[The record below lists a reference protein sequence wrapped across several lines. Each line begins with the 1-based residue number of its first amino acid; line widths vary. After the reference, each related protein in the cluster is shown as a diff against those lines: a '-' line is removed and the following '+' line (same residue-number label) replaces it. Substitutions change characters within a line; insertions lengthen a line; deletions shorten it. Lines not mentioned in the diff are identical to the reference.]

1 VILSDLSVKR
11 PVFATV
17 INLLI
22 ITFGIVA
29 FLMLPLREYPD
40 IDPPIVNISTNYPG
54 ASAAI
59 VETKITQ
66 LLEDRI
72 SGVEGVKTINSNSRV
87 GRSSITIEFNLDRDI
102 DAATNDVRDRI
113 SRALNNLPE
122 QAEPPEVSKANDDE
136 NVIVWFVLQSETM
149 STLEL
154 TDYANRYIVD
164 RFAVVDGVAR
174 VQVGGGRTYAMKI
187 RLNRVSMAARNITV
201 QDIESTL
208 RDENVELPAGRIE
221 SIDRDFSIR
230 VERSYLSEQD
240 FANMVISHSQSN
252 TEGSANGSSQNN
264 AQSKSVVR
272 LGDVAEVFIGAQDDE
287 NMFRGNGKN
296 MVGLGVI
303 KQSKANTLDVVKS
316 ARKEMVT
323 IRSSL
328 PIGTTITNSYDSS
341 VFIQGSIDEV
351 YNTLI
356 IAMLMVVL
364 VIFLFLGN
372 VRATLIPAV
381 TVPVALIGSMMA
393 LSWFGFSINL
403 LTLLALVLAIGL
415 VVDDAIVVLENIYRR
430 IENGQ
435 PPLMAAYEGGR
446 EVAFAVIATTLV
458 LVAVFVPLVFLSGN
472 MGRLFTE
479 FAIAI
484 AAAVVFSSL
493 TALSLTPML
502 CSKMLKHK
510 ERSSSFGQKL
520 DHAFSRFEAAYG
532 RALKNSIQQ
541 PLLIILV
548 LALSLAA
555 VFLLF
560 NKLPAEYT
568 PKEDRGNFF
577 LIMQGAEGASHES
590 NVKNMHKIEE
600 KLLGYQEQGELDR
613 VLVRVPGFGGTG
625 GIAIVGLPQWDKRS
639 IDTFSF
645 INKINGDVQSVTDVR
660 AFAIMR
666 RGIGGGGG
674 SNAPVSF
681 VLQGNTFAELAQW
694 RDILITEAQKNPNLS
709 NINSDYQETYPQLL
723 VQIDRER
730 AYDLGVPVGDIAETL
745 ETMLGQRRVTT
756 FVDRG
761 EEYDVIVE
769 GDEKQFQSPA
779 DIDNL
784 YVRSRTTD
792 KLIPL
797 SNLLNIGENA
807 TSSKLNRYNRL
818 RSITITANL
827 ADGYALGE
835 ALDFLVDVTKNKLP
849 EHVQIDYKGESLLL
863 KESGS
868 SILFV
873 FLLALL
879 ITYLVLAAQFESF
892 IHPFVILLT
901 VPLALVGALA
911 GLELMGMSLNIYSQI
926 GIVMLIGLAAKN
938 GILIVEFANQLRD
951 KGIAFEEALI
961 SASQQRLRPIVMTT
975 FTTVTSAIPLVLAV
989 GPGAESRMVIGVVIF
1004 AGVSLASVFTLFIVP
1019 GAYYWLCRNT
1029 GSPQA
1034 ISDEIDQLEQGSNY

>member
-1 VILSDLSVKR
+1 MILSDLSVKR

-122 QAEPPEVSKANDDE
+122 QADPPEVSKANDDE

-149 STLEL
+149 STLAL

-174 VQVGGGRTYAMKI
+174 IRVGGGRTYAMKI
-187 RLNRVSMAARNITV
+187 RLNRASMAARNITV
-201 QDIESTL
+201 QDIERTL

-221 SIDRDFSIR
+221 SVDRDFSIR

-240 FANMVISHSQSN
+240 FANMVIDRSESN
-252 TEGSANGSSQNN
+252 SL
-264 AQSKSVVR
+264 VR

-303 KQSKANTLDVVKS
+303 KQSKGNTLDVVKS
-316 ARKEMVT
+316 ARKEMIA
-323 IRSSL
+323 IRNTL
-328 PIGTTITNSYDSS
+328 PVGTTITNSYDSS
-341 VFIQGSIDEV
+341 VFIEGSIDEV

-372 VRATLIPAV
+372 VRATLIPAI

-435 PPLMAAYEGGR
+435 TPLMAAYEGGR
-446 EVAFAVIATTLV
+446 EVAFAVVATTLV

-484 AAAVVFSSL
+484 SAAVIFSSL
-493 TALSLTPML
+493 TALSLTPMM
-502 CSKMLKHK
+502 CSKMLKHR

-520 DHAFSRFEAAYG
+520 DRAFARFEASYG
-532 RALKNSIQQ
+532 RALKSSIHQ
-541 PLLIILV
+541 PMLIVLV
-548 LALSLAA
+548 LGLALAA

-560 NKLPAEYT
+560 NKLPSEYT

-577 LIMQGAEGASHES
+577 LMMQSAEGASYEN
-590 NVKNMHKIEE
+590 NVKNMHEIEE
-600 KLLGYQEQGELDR
+600 KLLAYQAQGELDR
-613 VLVRVPGFGGTG
+613 VLVRVPGFGGSG
-625 GIAIVGLPQWDKRS
+625 GVAIVGLPEWDKRS

-645 INKINGDVQSVTDVR
+645 INKINADMQSVTDVR

-674 SNAPVSF
+674 DNPVSF
-681 VLQGNTFAELAQW
+681 VLQGNTFEELAQW

-730 AYDLGVPVGDIAETL
+730 AYDLGVTVGDIAQTL

-779 DIDNL
+779 DIENL
-784 YVRSRTTD
+784 YIRSRTTD

-797 SNLLNIGENA
+797 ASVLNIGENA
-807 TSSKLNRYNRL
+807 TSSQLNRYNRL
-818 RSITITANL
+818 RSITVTANL
-827 ADGYALGE
+827 TDGYALGD

-849 EHVQIDYKGESLLL
+849 EHVQVDYKGESLLL
-863 KESGS
+863 KESGN
-868 SILFV
+868 SIMFV

-926 GIVMLIGLAAKN
+926 GIIMLIGLAAKN

-975 FTTVTSAIPLVLAV
+975 FTTVTSAIPLVFAV

-1004 AGVSLASVFTLFIVP
+1004 AGVSLASIFTLFIVP

-1034 ISDEIDQLEQGSNY
+1034 IANKIEQQS

>member
-17 INLLI
+17 LNLLI

-40 IDPPIVNISTNYPG
+40 IDPPVVNIVTSYPG
-54 ASAAI
+54 ASSAI

-72 SGVEGVKTINSNSRV
+72 SGIEGVKTINSNSRV

-122 QAEPPEVSKANDDE
+122 QADPPEVSKANDDE
-136 NVIVWFVLQSETM
+136 SVIVWFVLQSETM
-149 STLEL
+149 STLAL

-174 VQVGGGRTYAMKI
+174 VRVGGGRIYAMKI
-187 RLNRVSMAARNITV
+187 RLNRASMAARDITV
-201 QDIESTL
+201 QDIERTL

-230 VERSYLSEQD
+230 VERSYLTEQD
-240 FANMVISHSQSN
+240 FANMVVNHS
-252 TEGSANGSSQNN
+252 E
-264 AQSKSVVR
+264 SKSVVR

-287 NMFRGNGKN
+287 NMFRGNGRN

-303 KQSKANTLDVVKS
+303 KQSKANTLDVVKT
-316 ARKEMVT
+316 ARKEMIA
-323 IRSSL
+323 IRDSL
-328 PIGTTITNSYDSS
+328 PVGTTITNSYDSS

-430 IENGQ
+430 IEKGQ
-435 PPLMAAYEGGR
+435 TPLMAAYEGGR

-493 TALSLTPML
+493 TALSLTPMM
-502 CSKMLKHK
+502 CSKMLKHR

-520 DHAFSRFEAAYG
+520 DRAFARFEAAYG
-532 RALKNSIQQ
+532 RALASSIHQ
-541 PLLIILV
+541 PLMIVLV
-548 LALSLAA
+548 LGLSLAA

-560 NKLPAEYT
+560 NKLPSEYT

-577 LIMQGAEGASHES
+577 LIMQGAEGASYES

-600 KLLGYQEQGELDR
+600 KLLGYQAEGELDR
-613 VLVRVPGFGGTG
+613 VLVRVPGFGGSG
-625 GIAIVGLPQWDKRS
+625 GIAIVGLPEWDKRS

-645 INKINGDVQSVTDVR
+645 INKINRDVQNVTDVR

-681 VLQGNTFAELAQW
+681 VLQGNTFEELAQW

-709 NINSDYQETYPQLL
+709 NINSDYKETYPQLL

-730 AYDLGVPVGDIAETL
+730 AYDLGVPVGDIAQTL
-745 ETMLGQRRVTT
+745 ETMLGQRRVTS

-769 GDEKQFQSPA
+769 GDEKQFQSPT

-797 SNLLNIGENA
+797 ANLLNIGENA
-807 TSSKLNRYNRL
+807 TSSRLNRYNRL
-818 RSITITANL
+818 RSITVTANL
-827 ADGYALGE
+827 ADGYALGD

-849 EHVQIDYKGESLLL
+849 EHVQVDYKGESLLL
-863 KESGS
+863 KESGN

-951 KGIAFEEALI
+951 RGIAFEEALI
-961 SASQQRLRPIVMTT
+961 SAAQQRLRPIVMTT

-1004 AGVSLASVFTLFIVP
+1004 AGVSLASIFTLFIVP

-1034 ISDEIDQLEQGSNY
+1034 IANEIEKAEQLGVSESSL

>member
-1 VILSDLSVKR
+1 MILSDLSVKR

-187 RLNRVSMAARNITV
+187 RLNRASMAARNITV

-240 FANMVISHSQSN
+240 FANMVISHSEGAAASN
-252 TEGSANGSSQNN
+252 STNSSTN
-264 AQSKSVVR
+264 SSVVR

-303 KQSKANTLDVVKS
+303 KQSKGNTLDVVKA

-328 PIGTTITNSYDSS
+328 PVGTTITNSYDSS

-372 VRATLIPAV
+372 VRATLIPAI

-435 PPLMAAYEGGR
+435 TPLMAAYDGGR

-458 LVAVFVPLVFLSGN
+458 LVSVFVPLVFLSGN

-493 TALSLTPML
+493 TALSLTPMM

-520 DHAFSRFEAAYG
+520 DRAFARFEAAYG
-532 RALKNSIQQ
+532 RALANSIHQ
-541 PLLIILV
+541 PILIVLV
-548 LALSLAA
+548 LGLSLAA

-560 NKLPAEYT
+560 NKLPSEYT

-577 LIMQGAEGASHES
+577 LIMQGAEGASYES

-600 KLLGYQEQGELDR
+600 KLLGYQKEGELDR
-613 VLVRVPGFGGTG
+613 VLVRVPGFGGSG
-625 GIAIVGLPQWDKRS
+625 GIAIVGLPEWDKRS

-723 VQIDRER
+723 VNIDRER

-797 SNLLNIGENA
+797 ANLLNIGENA
-807 TSSKLNRYNRL
+807 TSSRLNRYNRL
-818 RSITITANL
+818 RSITVTANL
-827 ADGYALGE
+827 ADGYALGD

-849 EHVQIDYKGESLLL
+849 EHVQVDYKGESLLL
-863 KESGS
+863 KESGN

-951 KGIAFEEALI
+951 KGVAFEEAI
-961 SASQQRLRPIVMTT
+961 IGASQQRLRPIVMTT

-989 GPGAESRMVIGVVIF
+989 GPGSESRMVIGVVIF
-1004 AGVSLASVFTLFIVP
+1004 AGVSLASIFTLFIVP

-1029 GSPQA
+1029 GSPQTIA
-1034 ISDEIDQLEQGSNY
+1034 NEIEKAEQQG

>member
-1 VILSDLSVKR
+1 MILSDLSVKR

-40 IDPPIVNISTNYPG
+40 IDPPVVNISTSYPG

-59 VETKITQ
+59 VETKITK

-72 SGVEGVKTINSNSRV
+72 SGIEGVKTINSNSRV
-87 GRSSITIEFNLDRDI
+87 GRSSITIEFNLDRNI
-102 DAATNDVRDRI
+102 DAATNDVRDRV

-122 QAEPPEVSKANDDE
+122 QSEPPEVSKANDDE
-136 NVIVWFVLQSETM
+136 NVIVWFVLQSDTM

-187 RLNRVSMAARNITV
+187 RLNRASMAARNITV

-208 RDENVELPAGRIE
+208 RDENIELPAGRIE

-240 FANMVISHSQSN
+240 FANMVITHSD
-252 TEGSANGSSQNN
+252 NN
-264 AQSKSVVR
+264 SVVR
-272 LGDVAEVFIGAQDDE
+272 LGDVAQVFVGAQDDE

-303 KQSKANTLDVVKS
+303 KQSKANTLEVVKS

-323 IRSSL
+323 IRESL
-328 PIGTTITNSYDSS
+328 PVGTTITNSYDSS

-356 IAMLMVVL
+356 IAMLMVIL

-372 VRATLIPAV
+372 VRATLIPAI

-435 PPLMAAYEGGR
+435 SPIMAAYEGGR
-446 EVAFAVIATTLV
+446 EVAFAVVATTLV

-472 MGRLFTE
+472 VGRLFTE

-493 TALSLTPML
+493 TALSLTPMM
-502 CSKMLKHK
+502 CSKMLKHR

-520 DHAFSRFEAAYG
+520 DRAFARIEAAYG
-532 RALKNSIQQ
+532 RALANTIHQ
-541 PLLIILV
+541 PILILLV

-555 VFLLF
+555 VFILF

-577 LIMQGAEGASHES
+577 LIMQGAEGASHEN
-590 NVKNMHKIEE
+590 NVKNMHQIEE
-600 KLLGYQEQGELDR
+600 KLLGYQEKGELDR
-613 VLVRVPGFGGTG
+613 VLVRVPGFGGSG
-625 GIAIVGLPQWDKRS
+625 GIAIVGLPEWDKRS
-639 IDTFSF
+639 VDTFSF
-645 INKINGDVQSVTDVR
+645 INKINREVQSVTDVR

-666 RGIGGGGG
+666 RGIRGGGG
-674 SNAPVSF
+674 SNEPVSF
-681 VLQGNTFAELAQW
+681 VLQGNTFEELAQW
-694 RDILITEAQKNPNLS
+694 RDILINEAQKNPNLS
-709 NINSDYQETYPQLL
+709 NINSDYKETYPQLL

-730 AYDLGVPVGDIAETL
+730 AYDLGVPVGDIAATL

-769 GDEKQFQSPA
+769 GDEKQYQSPT

-784 YVRSRTTD
+784 YVRSRTTH

-797 SNLLNIGENA
+797 ANVLNIAENA
-807 TSSKLNRYNRL
+807 TSSRLNRYNRL

-827 ADGYALGE
+827 ADGYALGD

-849 EHVQIDYKGESLLL
+849 EHVQVAYKGESLLL
-863 KESGS
+863 KESGN

-892 IHPFVILLT
+892 VHPFVILLT
-901 VPLALVGALA
+901 VPLALVGALT

-951 KGIAFEEALI
+951 KGVAFEQALL
-961 SASQQRLRPIVMTT
+961 SAAQQRLRPIVMTT

-1004 AGVSLASVFTLFIVP
+1004 AGVSLASMFTLFIVP

-1034 ISDEIDQLEQGSNY
+1034 IANEIDKLEQQVLTKAALK

>member
-1 VILSDLSVKR
+1 MILSDLSVKR

-122 QAEPPEVSKANDDE
+122 QADPPEVSKANDDE

-174 VQVGGGRTYAMKI
+174 IRVGGGRTYAMKI
-187 RLNRVSMAARNITV
+187 RLNRASMAARNITV
-201 QDIESTL
+201 QDIERTL
-208 RDENVELPAGRIE
+208 REENVELPAGRIE
-221 SIDRDFSIR
+221 SVDRDFSIR

-240 FANMVISHSQSN
+240 FANMVIARS
-252 TEGSANGSSQNN
+252 ENN
-264 AQSKSVVR
+264 SLVR

-303 KQSKANTLDVVKS
+303 KQSKGNTLDVVKS
-316 ARKEMVT
+316 ARKEMIA
-323 IRSSL
+323 IRNTL
-328 PIGTTITNSYDSS
+328 PVGTTITNSYDSS
-341 VFIQGSIDEV
+341 IFIQGSIDEV

-372 VRATLIPAV
+372 VRATLIPAI

-435 PPLMAAYEGGR
+435 TPLMAAYEGGR
-446 EVAFAVIATTLV
+446 EVAFAVVATTLV

-484 AAAVVFSSL
+484 AAAVIFSSL
-493 TALSLTPML
+493 TALSLTPMM

-520 DHAFSRFEAAYG
+520 DRAFARFETSYG
-532 RALKNSIQQ
+532 RALKSSIHQ
-541 PLLIILV
+541 PMLIVLV
-548 LALSLAA
+548 LSLALAA

-560 NKLPAEYT
+560 NKLPSEYA

-577 LIMQGAEGASHES
+577 LMMQSAEGASYE
-590 NVKNMHKIEE
+590 NNIKNMHKIEE
-600 KLLGYQEQGELDR
+600 KLLGYQVEGELER
-613 VLVRVPGFGGTG
+613 VLVRVPGFGGSG
-625 GIAIVGLPQWDKRS
+625 GIAIVGLPEWGKRS

-645 INKINGDVQSVTDVR
+645 INKINGDMQSVTDVR

-666 RGIGGGGG
+666 RGIGGGGSG
-674 SNAPVSF
+674 NSPVSF
-681 VLQGNTFAELAQW
+681 VLQGNTFEELAQW

-730 AYDLGVPVGDIAETL
+730 AYDLGVPVGDIAKTL

-769 GDEKQFQSPA
+769 GDERQFQSPT

-797 SNLLNIGENA
+797 ASVLNIGENA
-807 TSSKLNRYNRL
+807 TSSRLNRYNRL
-818 RSITITANL
+818 RSITVTANL
-827 ADGYALGE
+827 VDGYALGD

-849 EHVQIDYKGESLLL
+849 EHVQVDYKGESLLL

-901 VPLALVGALA
+901 VPLALVGALV

-1004 AGVSLASVFTLFIVP
+1004 AGVSLASIFTLFIVP

-1029 GSPQA
+1029 GSPKAIANEINKAEQQA
-1034 ISDEIDQLEQGSNY
+1034 IIKAQLK

>member
-1 VILSDLSVKR
+1 MILSDLSVKR

-17 INLLI
+17 LNLLI

-40 IDPPIVNISTNYPG
+40 IDPPIVNISTSYPG

-72 SGVEGVKTINSNSRV
+72 SGIEGVKTINSNSRV

-122 QAEPPEVSKANDDE
+122 QSDPPEVSKANDDE
-136 NVIVWFVLQSETM
+136 SVIVWFVLQSETM
-149 STLEL
+149 STLAL

-174 VQVGGGRTYAMKI
+174 VRVGGGRTYAMKI
-187 RLNRVSMAARNITV
+187 RLNRASMAARNITV

-230 VERSYLSEQD
+230 VERSYLTEQD
-240 FANMVISHSQSN
+240 FANMVINHS
-252 TEGSANGSSQNN
+252 E
-264 AQSKSVVR
+264 SKSVVR

-303 KQSKANTLDVVKS
+303 KQSKANTLDVVKT

-323 IRSSL
+323 IRDSL
-328 PIGTTITNSYDSS
+328 PVGTTITNSYDSS

-372 VRATLIPAV
+372 VRATLIPAI

-435 PPLMAAYEGGR
+435 APLMAAYEGGR
-446 EVAFAVIATTLV
+446 EVAFAVVATTLV

-493 TALSLTPML
+493 TALSLTPMM
-502 CSKMLKHK
+502 CSKMLKHR

-520 DHAFSRFEAAYG
+520 DRAFARFEAAYG
-532 RALKNSIQQ
+532 RALVSSIHQ
-541 PLLIILV
+541 PLLIVLV

-560 NKLPAEYT
+560 NKLPSEYT

-577 LIMQGAEGASHES
+577 LIMQGAEGASYES

-600 KLLGYQEQGELDR
+600 KLLGYQAEGELDR
-613 VLVRVPGFGGTG
+613 VLVRVPGFGGSG
-625 GIAIVGLPQWDKRS
+625 GIAIVGLPEWDKRS

-645 INKINGDVQSVTDVR
+645 INKINRDVQSVTDVR

-681 VLQGNTFAELAQW
+681 VLQGNTFEELAQW

-709 NINSDYQETYPQLL
+709 NINSDYKETYPQLL

-730 AYDLGVPVGDIAETL
+730 AYDLGVPVGDIAQTL
-745 ETMLGQRRVTT
+745 ETMLGQRRVTS

-769 GDEKQFQSPA
+769 GDEKQFQSPT

-784 YVRSRTTD
+784 YVRSRTTE

-797 SNLLNIGENA
+797 ANLLNIAENA
-807 TSSKLNRYNRL
+807 TSSRLNRYNRL
-818 RSITITANL
+818 RSITVTANL
-827 ADGYALGE
+827 ADGYALGD

-849 EHVQIDYKGESLLL
+849 EHVQVDYKGESLLL
-863 KESGS
+863 KESGN

-961 SASQQRLRPIVMTT
+961 SAAQQRLRPIVMTT

-1004 AGVSLASVFTLFIVP
+1004 AGVSLASIFTLFIVP

-1034 ISDEIDQLEQGSNY
+1034 IANEIEKAEQLG

>member
-17 INLLI
+17 LNLLI

-40 IDPPIVNISTNYPG
+40 IDPPVVNIVTSYPG
-54 ASAAI
+54 ASSAI

-72 SGVEGVKTINSNSRV
+72 SGIEGVKTINSNSRV

-136 NVIVWFVLQSETM
+136 SVIVWFVLQSETM
-149 STLEL
+149 STLAL

-174 VQVGGGRTYAMKI
+174 VRVGGGRIYAMKI
-187 RLNRVSMAARNITV
+187 RLNRASMAARDITV
-201 QDIESTL
+201 QDIERTL

-230 VERSYLSEQD
+230 VERSYLTEQD
-240 FANMVISHSQSN
+240 FANMVINHSESN
-252 TEGSANGSSQNN
+252 
-264 AQSKSVVR
+264 SVVR

-303 KQSKANTLDVVKS
+303 KQSKANTLDVVKT
-316 ARKEMVT
+316 ARKEMIA
-323 IRSSL
+323 IRDSL
-328 PIGTTITNSYDSS
+328 PVGTTITNSYDSS

-435 PPLMAAYEGGR
+435 APLMAAYEGGR
-446 EVAFAVIATTLV
+446 EVAFAVVATTLV

-493 TALSLTPML
+493 TALSLTPMM
-502 CSKMLKHK
+502 CSKMLKHR

-520 DHAFSRFEAAYG
+520 DRAFARFEAAYG
-532 RALKNSIQQ
+532 RALANSIHQ
-541 PLLIILV
+541 PLLIVLV
-548 LALSLAA
+548 LGLSLTA

-560 NKLPAEYT
+560 NKLPSEYT

-577 LIMQGAEGASHES
+577 LIMQGAEGASYES
-590 NVKNMHKIEE
+590 NVKNMHEIEE
-600 KLLGYQEQGELDR
+600 KLLGYQAEGELDR
-613 VLVRVPGFGGTG
+613 VLVRVPGFGGSG
-625 GIAIVGLPQWDKRS
+625 GIAIVGLPEWDKRS

-645 INKINGDVQSVTDVR
+645 INKINRDVQNVTDVR

-681 VLQGNTFAELAQW
+681 VLQGNTFEELAQW

-709 NINSDYQETYPQLL
+709 NINSDYKETYPQLL

-730 AYDLGVPVGDIAETL
+730 AYDLGVPVGDIAQTL
-745 ETMLGQRRVTT
+745 ETMLGQRRVTS

-769 GDEKQFQSPA
+769 GDEKQFQSPT

-797 SNLLNIGENA
+797 ANLLNIGENA
-807 TSSKLNRYNRL
+807 TSSRLNRYNRL
-818 RSITITANL
+818 RSITVTANL
-827 ADGYALGE
+827 ADGYALGD

-849 EHVQIDYKGESLLL
+849 EHVQVDYKGESLLL
-863 KESGS
+863 KESGN

-901 VPLALVGALA
+901 VPLALVGALT

-951 KGIAFEEALI
+951 KGLAFEEALI
-961 SASQQRLRPIVMTT
+961 SAAQQRLRPIVMTT

-1004 AGVSLASVFTLFIVP
+1004 AGVSLASIFTLFIVP

-1034 ISDEIDQLEQGSNY
+1034 IANEIEKAEQLGV

>member
-40 IDPPIVNISTNYPG
+40 IDPPIVNVSTSYPG

-122 QAEPPEVSKANDDE
+122 QADPPEVSKANDDE

-187 RLNRVSMAARNITV
+187 RLNRASMAARNITV
-201 QDIESTL
+201 QDVENTL
-208 RDENVELPAGRIE
+208 RDENIELPAGRIE
-221 SIDRDFSIR
+221 SVDRDFSIR

-240 FANMVISHSQSN
+240 FANMVISHS
-252 TEGSANGSSQNN
+252 GGSSESNSEN
-264 AQSKSVVR
+264 KSASNSVVR

-316 ARKEMVT
+316 ARKEMV
-323 IRSSL
+323 SL
-328 PIGTTITNSYDSS
+328 RDTLPVGTTITNSYDSS

-372 VRATLIPAV
+372 VRATIIPAV

-435 PPLMAAYEGGR
+435 TPLMAAYEGGR
-446 EVAFAVIATTLV
+446 EVAFAVVATTLV

-484 AAAVVFSSL
+484 AAAVIFSSL
-493 TALSLTPML
+493 TALSLTPMM
-502 CSKMLKHK
+502 CSKMLKHR

-520 DHAFSRFEAAYG
+520 DRAFAHFEASYG
-532 RALKNSIQQ
+532 RALKSSIHQ
-541 PLLIILV
+541 PILIVLV
-548 LALSLAA
+548 LGLSLAA
-555 VFLLF
+555 VLLLF
-560 NKLPAEYT
+560 NKLPSEYT

-577 LIMQGAEGASHES
+577 LMMQSAEGASYEN

-600 KLLGYQEQGELDR
+600 KLLAYQAEGELDR
-613 VLVRVPGFGGTG
+613 VIVRVPGFGGTG
-625 GIAIVGLPQWDKRS
+625 GIAIVGLPEWDERS

-645 INKINGDVQSVTDVR
+645 INKINSDIKSVTDVR

-674 SNAPVSF
+674 GSAPVSF

-694 RDILITEAQKNPNLS
+694 RDILIAEAQKNPNLS

-723 VQIDRER
+723 VKIDRER
-730 AYDLGVPVGDIAETL
+730 AYDLGVSIGDIGQTL

-769 GDEKQFQSPA
+769 GDEKQFQSPT

-784 YVRSRTTD
+784 YVRSRTTN

-797 SNLLNIGENA
+797 ASVLNIGENA
-807 TSSKLNRYNRL
+807 TSSRLNRYNRL
-818 RSITITANL
+818 RSITVTANL
-827 ADGYALGE
+827 ADGYALGD

-849 EHVQIDYKGESLLL
+849 EHVQVDYKGESLLL
-863 KESGS
+863 KESGN

-975 FTTVTSAIPLVLAV
+975 FTTVTSAIPLVFAV

-1004 AGVSLASVFTLFIVP
+1004 AGVSLASIFTLFIVP

-1034 ISDEIDQLEQGSNY
+1034 IANEIEILSGKVNGSH

>member
-1 VILSDLSVKR
+1 VIISDLSVKR

-40 IDPPIVNISTNYPG
+40 IDPPVVNISTSYPG

-66 LLEDRI
+66 VLEDRI
-72 SGVEGVKTINSNSRV
+72 SGIEGVKTINSNSRV
-87 GRSSITIEFNLDRDI
+87 GRSSITIEFDLSRDI
-102 DAATNDVRDRI
+102 DAASNDVRDRI
-113 SRALNNLPE
+113 SRALRNLPE
-122 QAEPPEVSKANDDE
+122 QADPPEVSKANDDE

-149 STLEL
+149 STLQL
-154 TDYANRYIVD
+154 TDYANRYIVY

-174 VQVGGGRTYAMKI
+174 VRIGGGRTYAMKI
-187 RLNRVSMAARNITV
+187 RLNRIAMAARNITV
-201 QDIESTL
+201 NDIETTL
-208 RDENVELPAGRIE
+208 RAENVELPAGRVE
-221 SIDRDFSIR
+221 SIDRDFSIS
-230 VERSYLSEQD
+230 VERSYLSAQD
-240 FANMVISHSQSN
+240 FANMVISRSESN
-252 TEGSANGSSQNN
+252 
-264 AQSKSVVR
+264 VLVR
-272 LGDVAEVFIGAQDDE
+272 LGDVAEVFIGAEDDE

-303 KQSKANTLDVVKS
+303 KQSKANTLEVVKS
-316 ARKEMVT
+316 ARKEMFN
-323 IRSSL
+323 IRNGL
-328 PIGTTITNSYDSS
+328 PVGTTITNSYDSS

-364 VIFLFLGN
+364 VIFIFLGN

-381 TVPVALIGSMMA
+381 TVPIALIGSMMT

-430 IENGQ
+430 IESGQ
-435 PPLMAAYEGGR
+435 APLMAAYEGGR

-472 MGRLFTE
+472 VGRLFTE

-484 AAAVVFSSL
+484 AAAVVFSSV

-502 CSKMLKHK
+502 CSKMLKHRQ
-510 ERSSSFGQKL
+510 RSSSFGQTL
-520 DHAFSRFEAAYG
+520 DKGFAKFEASYG
-532 RALKNSIQQ
+532 RALKNAIHQ
-541 PLLIILV
+541 PILIVLV
-548 LALSLAA
+548 LSLSLTAI
-555 VFLLF
+555 FLLF
-560 NKLPAEYT
+560 TNLPSEYT

-577 LIMQGAEGASHES
+577 LMMQSAEGASYDN
-590 NVKNMHKIEE
+590 NVKNMKKIEE
-600 KLLGYQEQGELDR
+600 KLLVYQAKGELDR
-613 VLVRVPGFGGTG
+613 VLVRVPGFGGKG
-625 GIAIVGLPQWDKRS
+625 GIAIVGLPDWKTRS

-645 INKINGDVQSVTDVR
+645 INKINKEVQDVTDVR

-666 RGIGGGGG
+666 RGIGGGGAI
-674 SNAPVSF
+674 NTPVSF
-681 VLQGNTFAELAQW
+681 VLQGNTFAELALW
-694 RDILITEAQKNPNLS
+694 RDIVIKEAQKNSQFS
-709 NINSDYQETYPQLL
+709 NINSDYKETYPQLL
-723 VQIDRER
+723 VQIDRDR
-730 AYDLGVPVGDIAETL
+730 AYDLGVPVGDIAQTL
-745 ETMLGQRRVTT
+745 ETMLGKRRVTT
-756 FVDRG
+756 FIDRG
-761 EEYDVIVE
+761 EEYNVMLE
-769 GDEKQFQSPA
+769 GDEKQFQSPT
-779 DIDNL
+779 DIDNV
-784 YVRSRTTD
+784 YVRARTTD

-797 SNLLNIGENA
+797 ANMLHISENA
-807 TSSKLNRYNRL
+807 TSSRLNRYNRL

-827 ADGYALGE
+827 ADGYALGD
-835 ALDFLVDVTKNKLP
+835 ALAFLENIVKTNLP
-849 EHVQIDYKGESLLL
+849 ENVQTDYKGESLLL
-863 KESGS
+863 KESGN

-873 FLLALL
+873 FILALL

-911 GLELMGMSLNIYSQI
+911 GLQLMGMSLNIYSQI

-951 KGIAFEEALI
+951 RGIAFEEALI
-961 SASQQRLRPIVMTT
+961 GAAQQRLRPIVMTT

-989 GPGAESRMVIGVVIF
+989 GPGAESRMVIGVIIF
-1004 AGVSLASVFTLFIVP
+1004 SGVSLASVFTLFIVP
-1019 GAYYWLCRNT
+1019 GAYYWLCKNT

-1034 ISDEIDQLEQGSNY
+1034 IANQIASAEMDKQQKNINIETN

>member
-54 ASAAI
+54 ASSAI

-72 SGVEGVKTINSNSRV
+72 SGIEGVKTINSNSRV

-122 QAEPPEVSKANDDE
+122 QADPPEVSKANDDE
-136 NVIVWFVLQSETM
+136 STIVWFVLQSETM

-174 VQVGGGRTYAMKI
+174 IQVGGGRTYAMKI
-187 RLNRVSMAARNITV
+187 RLNRASMAARNITV

-240 FANMVISHSQSN
+240 FANMVIGHSESSSQSDSK
-252 TEGSANGSSQNN
+252 TSSVGS
-264 AQSKSVVR
+264 SVVR
-272 LGDVAEVFIGAQDDE
+272 LGDVAQVFIGAQDDE

-303 KQSKANTLDVVKS
+303 KQSKANTLDVVRA
-316 ARKEMVT
+316 ARSEMVA
-323 IRSSL
+323 IRSTL
-328 PIGTTITNSYDSS
+328 PVGTTITNSYDSS

-351 YNTLI
+351 YNTLA
-356 IAMLMVVL
+356 IAMMMVVL

-372 VRATLIPAV
+372 VRATIIPAI

-435 PPLMAAYEGGR
+435 TPLMAAYEGGR
-446 EVAFAVIATTLV
+446 EVAFAVVATTLV

-493 TALSLTPML
+493 TALSLTPMM

-520 DHAFSRFEAAYG
+520 DRGFARFEAAYG
-532 RALKNSIQQ
+532 RALKNSIHQ
-541 PLLIILV
+541 PILIVLV
-548 LALSLAA
+548 LGLSLAA

-560 NKLPAEYT
+560 NKLPSEYT

-577 LIMQGAEGASHES
+577 LIMQGAEGASYES
-590 NVKNMHKIEE
+590 NVKNMHQIEE
-600 KLLGYQEQGELDR
+600 KLLGYKEEGELDR

-625 GIAIVGLPQWDKRS
+625 GIAIVGLPQWDERS

-645 INKINGDVQSVTDVR
+645 INKINKDVQSVTDVR

-681 VLQGNTFAELAQW
+681 VLQGNTFSELAQW
-694 RDILITEAQKNPNLS
+694 RDILISEAQKNPNLS
-709 NINSDYQETYPQLL
+709 NINSDYKETYPQLL

-769 GDEKQFQSPA
+769 GDEKQYQSPS

-797 SNLLNIGENA
+797 ANLLNIGENA
-807 TSSKLNRYNRL
+807 TSSRLNRYNRL
-818 RSITITANL
+818 RSITVTANL

-849 EHVQIDYKGESLLL
+849 EHVQVDYKGESLLL

-1004 AGVSLASVFTLFIVP
+1004 AGVSLASIFTLFIVP

-1034 ISDEIDQLEQGSNY
+1034 IANEIEKLEQKS

>member
-17 INLLI
+17 LNLLI

-40 IDPPIVNISTNYPG
+40 IDPPVVNIVTSYPG
-54 ASAAI
+54 ASSAI

-72 SGVEGVKTINSNSRV
+72 SGIEGVKTINSNSRV

-136 NVIVWFVLQSETM
+136 SVIVWFVLQSETM
-149 STLEL
+149 STLAL

-174 VQVGGGRTYAMKI
+174 VRVGGGRIYAMKI
-187 RLNRVSMAARNITV
+187 RLNRASMAARDITV
-201 QDIESTL
+201 QDIERTL

-230 VERSYLSEQD
+230 VERSYLTEQD
-240 FANMVISHSQSN
+240 FANMVINHSESN
-252 TEGSANGSSQNN
+252 
-264 AQSKSVVR
+264 SVVR

-303 KQSKANTLDVVKS
+303 KQSKANTLDVVKT
-316 ARKEMVT
+316 AREEMIA
-323 IRSSL
+323 IRDSL
-328 PIGTTITNSYDSS
+328 PVGTTITNSYDSS

-435 PPLMAAYEGGR
+435 SPLMAAYEGGR
-446 EVAFAVIATTLV
+446 EVAFAVVATTLV

-493 TALSLTPML
+493 TALSLTPMM
-502 CSKMLKHK
+502 CSKMLKHR

-520 DHAFSRFEAAYG
+520 DRAFARFEAAYG
-532 RALKNSIQQ
+532 RALANSIHQ
-541 PLLIILV
+541 PLLIVLV
-548 LALSLAA
+548 LGLSLTA

-560 NKLPAEYT
+560 NKLPSEYT

-577 LIMQGAEGASHES
+577 LIMQGAEGASYES
-590 NVKNMHKIEE
+590 NVKNMHEIEE
-600 KLLGYQEQGELDR
+600 KLLGYQAEGELDR
-613 VLVRVPGFGGTG
+613 VLVRVPGFGGSG
-625 GIAIVGLPQWDKRS
+625 GIAIVGLPEWDKRS

-645 INKINGDVQSVTDVR
+645 INKINRDVQNVTDVR

-681 VLQGNTFAELAQW
+681 VLQGNTFEELAQW

-709 NINSDYQETYPQLL
+709 NINSDYKETYPQLL

-730 AYDLGVPVGDIAETL
+730 AYDLGVPVGDIAQTL
-745 ETMLGQRRVTT
+745 ETMLGQRRVTS

-769 GDEKQFQSPA
+769 GDEKQFQSPT

-797 SNLLNIGENA
+797 ANLLNIGENA
-807 TSSKLNRYNRL
+807 TSSRLNRYNRL
-818 RSITITANL
+818 RSITVTANL
-827 ADGYALGE
+827 ADGYALGD

-849 EHVQIDYKGESLLL
+849 EHVQVDYKGESLLL
-863 KESGS
+863 KESGN

-901 VPLALVGALA
+901 VPLALVGALT

-951 KGIAFEEALI
+951 KGLAFEEALI
-961 SASQQRLRPIVMTT
+961 SAAQQRLRPIVMTT

-1004 AGVSLASVFTLFIVP
+1004 AGVSLASIFTLFIVP

-1034 ISDEIDQLEQGSNY
+1034 ISNEIEKAEQLGV